1 MREKKKIL
9 LLSRYSIYF
18 NMKYS
23 RFILIFIFFIGVFYS
38 CSTDVDLYADY
49 KDVPII
55 YAMLDSRADT
65 NYVKITRAFCGTN
78 DNPIDANEVAL
89 IYDSSNY
96 PGKLDA
102 RIYELK
108 NTYSGA
114 YEVTGR
120 IIELDT
126 MTIHDKLEG
135 VFYAPDQMVY
145 YTTEPFNANTESN
158 KYKYRLVVVK
168 PDGDTLT
175 ASTNMVGNEEF
186 SIMSA
191 GVNFQLAPTGDLGR
205 IFFRADGTAALY
217 EVAMQFNYWEQLA
230 GHEMKQKH
238 IRRTFGTRTIDQFI
252 NTGGNSYYLEYSQN
266 WLFNTLALA
275 IGGDTIVDPEHPNV
289 VRYVDDFVIS
299 ISAAGEDLYYYY
311 TTNQAQ
317 LDSPVGFVSIYSN
330 IKGGYGLFSSRTTVK
345 RVVNLSK
352 STKYD
357 LYGKTSWGFQ
367 EQ

>member
-1 MREKKKIL
+1 MKRL
-9 LLSRYSIYF
+9 LLYYSLLVGLTVL
-18 NMKYS
+18 NA
-23 RFILIFIFFIGVFYS
+23 
-38 CSTDVDLYADY
+38 CSTDVELYADY
-49 KDVPII
+49 KDVAII
-55 YAMLDSRADT
+55 YAMLDHRADT

-78 DNPIDANEVAL
+78 DNPIDASEVAL

-108 NTYSGA
+108 STYNGA

-120 IIELDT
+120 IMELDT

-186 SIMSA
+186 SIMSS
-191 GVNFQLAPTGDLGR
+191 GVSFQLAPTNDLGR
-205 IFFRADGTAALY
+205 ILFRADGTAALY
-217 EVAMQFNYWEQLA
+217 EVAMQFNYREQLA

-238 IRRTFGTRTIDQFI
+238 IRRAFGTRTIDQFI
-252 NTGGNSYYLEYSQN
+252 RIGGNSYYLEYSQN

-275 IGGDTIVDPEHPNV
+275 IGGDTIVDPNHPNV

-311 TTNQAQ
+311 AANQEQ
-317 LDSPVGFVSIYSN
+317 QNSPVGFVSVYSN
-330 IKGGYGLFSSRTTVK
+330 IDGGYGLFSSRTTVRK
-345 RVVNLSK
+345 AVNLSK
-352 STKYD
+352 STKND
-357 LYGKTSWGFQ
+357 LYSKASWGFM
-367 EQ
+367 E

>member
-1 MREKKKIL
+1 MKT
-9 LLSRYSIYF
+9 YYF
-18 NMKYS
+18 IPI
-23 RFILIFIFFIGVFYS
+23 FILFIAVFAS
-38 CSTDVDLYADY
+38 CSTDVDLYAEY

-78 DNPIDANEVAL
+78 DNPVDAKDVAL
-89 IYDSSNY
+89 ISDSSNY
-96 PGKLDA
+96 PGKLEA

-108 NTYSGA
+108 NTYNGT
-114 YEVTGR
+114 YELTGR
-120 IIELDT
+120 VMELDT
-126 MTIHDKLEG
+126 MTIHDKQEG
-135 VFYAPDQMVY
+135 VFYAPDQIVY
-145 YTTEPFNANTESN
+145 YTTEPFNANTEST

-175 ASTNMVGNEEF
+175 ASTNMVGDEEF
-186 SIMSA
+186 SIMSN
-191 GVNFQLAPTGDLGR
+191 GVGFQMAPTNDLGR

-217 EVAMQFNYWEQLA
+217 EVAMQFNYREQLA
-230 GHEMKQKH
+230 GHEMKRKH
-238 IRRTFGTRTIDQFI
+238 IRRAFGTRKIDQYI
-252 NTGGNSYYLEYSQN
+252 HNGGNSYYLEYSQN

-317 LDSPVGFVSIYSN
+317 LDSPIGFVSIYSN

-357 LYGKTSWGFQ
+357 LYGKTPWGFQ

>member
-1 MREKKKIL
+1 MNT
-9 LLSRYSIYF
+9 YYF
-18 NMKYS
+18 IPIFTL
-23 RFILIFIFFIGVFYS
+23 FIAVFTS
-38 CSTDVDLYADY
+38 CSTDVEMYAEY

-108 NTYSGA
+108 YSYGGTYE
-114 YEVTGR
+114 YTGR
-120 IIELDT
+120 MFELDT

-135 VFYAPDQMVY
+135 VFYAPEQMVY
-145 YTTEPFNANTESN
+145 YTTEPFNANTESA
-158 KYKYRLVVVK
+158 KYRYRLVMVK

-175 ASTNMVGNEEF
+175 ASTSMVGDEEF
-186 SIMSA
+186 SIMTN
-191 GVNFQLAPTGDLGR
+191 GVGFQMAPTNDLGR

-217 EVAMQFNYWEQLA
+217 EVAMQFNYREQFA
-230 GHEMKQKH
+230 GHEMKRKH
-238 IRRTFGTRTIDQFI
+238 IRRAFGTRTLDQFI
-252 NTGGNSYYLEYSQN
+252 YTAGNSYYLEYSQN

-317 LDSPVGFVSIYSN
+317 LDSPVGFVSVYSN
-330 IKGGYGLFSSRTTVK
+330 INGGYGLFSSRTTVK
-345 RVVNLSK
+345 KAVNLSK
-352 STKYD
+352 NTRYE

>member
-1 MREKKKIL
+1 
-9 LLSRYSIYF
+9 
-18 NMKYS
+18 MKTS
-23 RFILIFIFFIGVFYS
+23 CFIPIFIFFNSVFAS
-38 CSTDVDLYADY
+38 CSTDVDLYAEY

-108 NTYSGA
+108 NTYSGT
-114 YEVTGR
+114 YEPTGR
-120 IIELDT
+120 VMVLDT

-135 VFYAPDQMVY
+135 VFYAPDQVVY

-175 ASTNMVGNEEF
+175 ASTNMVGDEEF

-191 GVNFQLAPTGDLGR
+191 GVGFQLAPTDDLGK

-217 EVAMQFNYWEQLA
+217 EVAMQFNYREQLA

-238 IRRTFGTRTIDQFI
+238 IRRAFGTRTIDQFI
-252 NTGGNSYYLEYSQN
+252 HNAGNSYYLEYSQN

-275 IGGDTIVDPEHPNV
+275 IGGDTIVDPDHPNV

-311 TTNQAQ
+311 TSNHAQ

-330 IKGGYGLFSSRTTVK
+330 IKCGYGLFSSRTTVK
-345 RVVNLSK
+345 KVVNLSK
-352 STKYD
+352 NTKYD